1 MAELGLL
8 AGLELWDK
16 RIQKA
21 RSCGKQFECPSQK
34 TAWDWI
40 LNEIVGCVGFKLKHY
55 PGSEISDLIIEE
67 NTGVTQ
73 ELIERCLAA
82 MEVEYVEIC
91 CKNHIYTVVLF
102 YNEILVRILGLMKNI
117 PATPEGITK
126 AWVLGQ
132 MSMCLNSKAW
142 KIKQCELVNEELL
155 EKILAELGVFHGEIH
170 FEYGEYTIP
179 VI

>member
-1 MAELGLL
+1 MAGS
-8 AGLELWDK
+8 ELWAE

-21 RSCGKQFECPSQK
+21 HSCGKQFQRASQK

-40 LNEIVGCVGFKLKHY
+40 LNEIAGCVGFYLKNY
-55 PGSEISDLIIEE
+55 PESEISELIIEE
-67 NTGVTQ
+67 NTGVTP
-73 ELIERCLAA
+73 ELIEWCLAA
-82 MEVEYVEIC
+82 MEVEYVEIR

-102 YNEILVRILGLMKNI
+102 YNEILVRILEQMKNI

-132 MSMCLNSKAW
+132 MSMCLNSKVW
-142 KIKQCELVNEELL
+142 KIKQGDSGLVNEEML
-155 EKILAELGVFHGEIH
+155 EKILADLGVLHGEIH
-170 FEYGEYTIP
+170 FEYGEYTIS

>member
-1 MAELGLL
+1 MARS
-8 AGLELWDK
+8 ELWAQK
-16 RIQKA
+16 IQNA
-21 RSCGKQFECPSQK
+21 HSCGKQFECASQK

-40 LNEIVGCVGFKLKHY
+40 LNEIAGCVGFNLKHY
-55 PGSEISDLIIEE
+55 PESEISELTIEE

-73 ELIERCLAA
+73 ELIERCLEA
-82 MEVEYVEIC
+82 MEVEYVEIR

-117 PATPEGITK
+117 SATPEGITK

-132 MSMCLNSKAW
+132 MSMCLNSKVW
-142 KIKQCELVNEELL
+142 KIKQGDSLLVNEELL
-155 EKILAELGVFHGEIH
+155 EKILADLRVFHGEIH
-170 FEYGEYTIP
+170 FEYGEYIIP